1 MPIDWWGPLITVLST
16 YNTDKTF
23 DVLISNL
30 FQRNSWRMRSAK
42 KYQQFTKQVI
52 FHLIMSYDT
61 LYMFVWWIYIKCY
74 YFFAAFCLFGFCVLM
89 KTKRNEC
96 KIKQDLQQ
104 REQEKDESIFVN
116 K

>member
-1 MPIDWWGPLITVLST
+1 
-16 YNTDKTF
+16 
-23 DVLISNL
+23 
-30 FQRNSWRMRSAK
+30 
-42 KYQQFTKQVI
+42 
-52 FHLIMSYDT
+52 
-61 LYMFVWWIYIKCY
+61 
-74 YFFAAFCLFGFCVLM
+74 M